1 MARTSV
7 LVLMVTKSG
16 STSTST
22 SGSSTST
29 CCAGVMRTSVGT
41 SAVVGDLSTSTG
53 GGRNRRS
60 KARFMG
66 TILDYKSVNI
76 VPDRKDIN
84 LRPSRFLDHVEKCR
98 VRK

>member
-16 STSTST
+16 STSTS
-22 SGSSTST
+22 GSSTST
-29 CCAGVMRTSVGT
+29 GCASVVRTSVGT
-41 SAVVGDLSTSTG
+41 SAVVGHLSTSTG

-66 TILDYKSVNI
+66 TILDYKISQH
-76 VPDRKDIN
+76 
-84 LRPSRFLDHVEKCR
+84 ST
-98 VRK
+98 

>member
-16 STSTST
+16 STST
-22 SGSSTST
+22 G
-29 CCAGVMRTSVGT
+29 CASVVRTSVGT

-66 TILDYKSVNI
+66 TILDYKISQH
-76 VPDRKDIN
+76 
-84 LRPSRFLDHVEKCR
+84 ST
-98 VRK
+98 